1 MVCLPSPAH
10 HPLSGDQEKRDT
22 LTPINPL
29 FSLII
34 HPILLQHQPLP
45 LPAQL
50 VCLLPVAT
58 LKGRLGTG
66 ETRVRLVPDL
76 ARAGTEGEV
85 VGVGLVDLVL
95 VLIRG
100 GGIRSGVVGRD
111 EYRQNAILGRT

>member
-1 MVCLPSPAH
+1 M
-10 HPLSGDQEKRDT
+10 
-22 LTPINPL
+22 
-29 FSLII
+29 
-34 HPILLQHQPLP
+34 
-45 LPAQL
+45 
-50 VCLLPVAT
+50 
-58 LKGRLGTG
+58 
-66 ETRVRLVPDL
+66 RLVPDL